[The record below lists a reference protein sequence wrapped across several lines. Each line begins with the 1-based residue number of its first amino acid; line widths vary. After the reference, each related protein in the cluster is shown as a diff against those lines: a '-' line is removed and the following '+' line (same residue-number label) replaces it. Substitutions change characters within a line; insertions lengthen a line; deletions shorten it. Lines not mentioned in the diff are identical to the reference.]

1 MKRKSIV
8 GAAAA
13 AGAIFLLSTPAS
25 ATHTHVR
32 VLKSG
37 DCVVLAEN
45 GAEEDIDL
53 SKAGVY
59 GHNPNVDSVPTDGR
73 NHPLH
78 ILVHKGAAGDVQRI
92 EVMGSP
98 TDPCA
103 GATPTGDYVNP

>member
-1 MKRKSIV
+1 MKRKSLV

-13 AGAIFLLSTPAS
+13 AGAVLLLSAPAS

-37 DCVVLAEN
+37 DCVVLADN
-45 GAEEDIDL
+45 GAEKDIDL
-53 SKAGVY
+53 SRGGVY
-59 GHNPNVDSVPTDGR
+59 DHNPNVDSSPAGGR

-92 EVMGSP
+92 EVMGSG

-103 GATPTGDYVNP
+103 GSTPTGEYLNP